1 MDKVLS
7 FKDILKGGF
16 LDLDFFGTVNVKDV
30 LIGLF
35 ITLAISL
42 FIFFIY
48 KKTYSGVIYSHNF
61 NVSLVMM
68 ALITSL
74 IIMTISSNLILSLGM
89 VGALSIVRFR
99 TAVKD
104 PLDIVFMFWA
114 IALGIT
120 TGAKLYTIAIVGS
133 IFVGIIA
140 ILMLRFK
147 NTNNIFMLIVH
158 YEEEA
163 KDQLFRN
170 LSELDYKMK
179 SKTVSLGITELTLE
193 LKIIGI
199 DTSFVEEISEIEG
212 IRDVSLVSYNGNFV
226 G

>member
-1 MDKVLS
+1 MDNVLS
-7 FKDILKGGF
+7 FKDILQGSF
-16 LDLDFFGTVNVKDV
+16 LDLDFFGAVNVNDV

-35 ITLAISL
+35 ITLVISL

-48 KKTYSGVIYSHNF
+48 KKTYSGIIYSHNF

-114 IALGIT
+114 IGLGIT
-120 TGAKLYTIAIVGS
+120 TGAKLYTIAVVGS
-133 IFVGIIA
+133 VFIGIIA
-140 ILMLRFK
+140 VLLLRFK

-199 DTSFVEEISEIEG
+199 DTSFVEDISGIEG
-212 IRDVSLVSYNGNFV
+212 VRDVSLISYNGNFA